1 MYQAGVLMRALLL
14 SERLNFPQGH
24 PFFNIKERSWC
35 SKRNEYSPKLLNISY
50 REVEKEQLQR
60 VPWCPSV
67 AQYICSSGNWELSAK
82 VAPASKLLLRTL
94 LQPAVL
100 PSRSLERH
108 CAEIS
113 LKTAHFPMHYSTL
126 LQKLTSCGSSY
137 PLQGFFFS
145 FSGFFWCFVPLKC
158 CVLV

>member
-1 MYQAGVLMRALLL
+1 MVDWQAESDLDSIRNSCDV
-14 SERLNFPQGH
+14 
-24 PFFNIKERSWC
+24 FNRKERSWC
-35 SKRNEYSPKLLNISY
+35 SKRNEYSPNLLNISY
-50 REVEKEQLQR
+50 CEVEKEQLQR

-67 AQYICSSGNWELSAK
+67 AQYICSSGNRELSAK

-113 LKTAHFPMHYSTL
+113 LKTAHSPIHYSTL

-137 PLQGFFFS
+137 PLQGFFFLLVEI
-145 FSGFFWCFVPLKC
+145 FWCFVPLKW

>member
-1 MYQAGVLMRALLL
+1 MVDWQAESDLDSIRNSCDV
-14 SERLNFPQGH
+14 
-24 PFFNIKERSWC
+24 FNRKERSWC
-35 SKRNEYSPKLLNISY
+35 SKRNEYSPNLLNISY

-60 VPWCPSV
+60 VLWCPSV
-67 AQYICSSGNWELSAK
+67 AQYICSSGNRELSAK

-100 PSRSLERH
+100 PSSSVERH

-113 LKTAHFPMHYSTL
+113 LKTAHSPIYYSTL

-137 PLQGFFFS
+137 PLQGFFFLLVE
-145 FSGFFWCFVPLKC
+145 FFFD
-158 CVLV
+158 VLFPWGGVF

>member
-1 MYQAGVLMRALLL
+1 MAIMTTETAISIVDWQA
-14 SERLNFPQGH
+14 E
-24 PFFNIKERSWC
+24 KSWC
-35 SKRNEYSPKLLNISY
+35 SKRNEYSPNLLNISY
-50 REVEKEQLQR
+50 REVEKKQLQR

-67 AQYICSSGNWELSAK
+67 AQYICSSGNRELSAK

-100 PSRSLERH
+100 PSCSVERH

-113 LKTAHFPMHYSTL
+113 LKTAHSSIHYSTL

-137 PLQGFFFS
+137 PLQGFFFLLVD
-145 FSGFFWCFVPLKC
+145 FFD
-158 CVLV
+158 VLFPWSVVF